1 VNALFLPIRLL
12 ISRRVPALAAG
23 AALVLLT
30 ACGGGGG
37 GSTPAPAANQAP
49 TAVAK
54 LSGEAVLYG
63 TTVFDTTGTADPD
76 GTIASRNWNYGDGQT
91 GTVDNH
97 VYAATGN
104 YTATLTVTDNQN
116 ATASTSVAVTV
127 AKCSVAGTHA
137 ASLSP
142 FTTLCV
148 QTSLGE
154 MVFELFAAQ
163 APVTVAN
170 FLKYVD
176 DGFYSGTLFH
186 RVIANFVVQGGGYT
200 AGMVAKTPTYA
211 PIVLESNN
219 GLSNR
224 QYTLAMARTSV
235 ADSATSQFYVN
246 LVDNLFLDYSTS
258 VAGPN
263 GYAVFGQVLFSGT
276 ATVDAIGRVATN
288 AANDVPLKDVI
299 LRSVVR
305 LP

>member
-1 VNALFLPIRLL
+1 VNSRFLTL
-12 ISRRVPALAAG
+12 SRRFAALPAG
-23 AALVLLT
+23 AVLAVLT

-37 GSTPAPAANQAP
+37 GSTPAPAANKAP

-63 TTVFDTTGTADPD
+63 TTVFDTTGTADSD
-76 GTIASRNWNYGDGQT
+76 GTIASRTWTYGDGQT

-104 YTATLTVTDNQN
+104 YTATLTVADNQA
-116 ATASTSVAVTV
+116 ATASTTVAVTV
-127 AKCSVAGTHA
+127 AKCSAAGTHA

-163 APVTVAN
+163 SPVTVAN
-170 FLKYVD
+170 FLKYAD
-176 DGFYSGTLFH
+176 DGFYTGTLFH
-186 RVIANFVVQGGGYT
+186 RVIPGFVVQGGGYT
-200 AGMVAKTPTYA
+200 AGMVAKAPTYA

-224 QYTLAMARTSV
+224 QYTLAMARTTV
-235 ADSATSQFYVN
+235 ANSATSQFYVN
-246 LVDNLFLDYSTS
+246 LVDNLHLDYNAS
-258 VAGPN
+258 VSGPN

-288 AANDVPLKDVI
+288 AANDVPVQEVV
-299 LRSVVR
+299 LRSIVR